1 MTEGSCV
8 MYKRILVPLDGSRV
22 AEGVLPHVQEMAQAM
37 GSEVVLLR
45 VLQPR
50 QIEGA
55 PYPTPMELRMKSA
68 YKYLG
73 RIRDVLAERG
83 IAVTTAVTSGI
94 DLGDTIVDWVRE
106 NDADA
111 IALMSHGFGR
121 AAKAIFGSVADRLLE
136 RSPVPVLVVRAT
148 PEVLEEQEEQEEEEL
163 DEALLHSMAA
173 YG

>member
-1 MTEGSCV
+1 

-22 AEGVLPHVQEMAQAM
+22 AEGVLPHVEEMAKAM

-50 QIEGA
+50 QLEGGKYPVAIEV
-55 PYPTPMELRMKSA
+55 RMKSA

-73 RIRDVLAERG
+73 RIRGGLVARG
-83 IAVTTAVTSGI
+83 IPVTTAVTSGI
-94 DLGDTIVDWVRE
+94 DLGDAVADWAKQNEV
-106 NDADA
+106 DA
-111 IALMSHGFGR
+111 IALMSHGLGR
-121 AAKAIFGSVADRLLE
+121 AAKTIFGSVAERLLE

-148 PEVLEEQEEQEEEEL
+148 REVLEEQEEQEEDEL
-163 DEALLHSMAA
+163 DEEVLHKLGA

>member
-1 MTEGSCV
+1 

-22 AEGVLPHVQEMAQAM
+22 AEGVLPHVQEMARTM

-45 VLQPR
+45 VLQPW

-55 PYPTPMELRMKSA
+55 QYLVPIELRMKSA

-73 RIRDVLAERG
+73 WVREALAGHG
-83 IAVTTAVTSGI
+83 IPVTTAVTSGI
-94 DLGDTIVDWVRE
+94 DLGDAIVHWAQD
-106 NDADA
+106 NDVDA
-111 IALMSHGFGR
+111 IALMTHGFGR
-121 AAKAIFGSVADRLLE
+121 AAKAMFGSVAERLLE

-148 PEVLEEQEEQEEEEL
+148 PKVLEEQEEQEEDEL